1 MKKKVYIETR
11 TPKLP
16 KLYTEL
22 IVNYLFFLK
31 IIIKSSNTFSVFVMQ
46 FYTKKKKNLFK
57 SKIQVNAYLNAY
69 FFRFNVEKWLWLGL
83 T

>member
-46 FYTKKKKNLFK
+46 FYTKKKKN
-57 SKIQVNAYLNAY
+57 YLRAK
-69 FFRFNVEKWLWLGL
+69 FRL
-83 T
+83 THIWMHIFLDSMLKNGYG